1 MFSHFAGK
9 VRDKMDGFTLCDVI
23 SKASIRQKNLHM
35 LVSIVILCCSTC
47 VQFLGINTLLYYW
60 FSADKLTSAMLT
72 SFLALAMVG
81 KDGIKGS
88 IISDFYKYVIMVV
101 GGIILLTITGI
112 KEQHTPIFIRDT
124 ATNTYDMLITF
135 GIPTVIG
142 LMCAPYVDQ
151 TFWQRTFSI
160 DKEKVRG
167 IFIKSALAFAV
178 VPFLF
183 GMIGFMQLS
192 GGEFEI
198 TKYFSSGISMPLF
211 AICVLCAL
219 VSTLDS
225 NLCAISSIAC
235 TEYKKTMAVGRA
247 SMITLLITSTLIMV
261 YTSLSIVDLFLIY
274 GTIRTCVALP
284 TILIIMDKYNS
295 KRLFI
300 ATLVTAIIFP
310 VCFILMPE
318 YKGYFTIL
326 AFITPMIGY
335 ENRGAR
341 YEYLK

>member
-1 MFSHFAGK
+1 
-9 VRDKMDGFTLCDVI
+9 
-23 SKASIRQKNLHM
+23 
-35 LVSIVILCCSTC
+35 
-47 VQFLGINTLLYYW
+47 
-60 FSADKLTSAMLT
+60 
-72 SFLALAMVG
+72 
-81 KDGIKGS
+81 
-88 IISDFYKYVIMVV
+88 
-101 GGIILLTITGI
+101 
-112 KEQHTPIFIRDT
+112 
-124 ATNTYDMLITF
+124 
-135 GIPTVIG
+135 
-142 LMCAPYVDQ
+142 
-151 TFWQRTFSI
+151 
-160 DKEKVRG
+160 
-167 IFIKSALAFAV
+167 
-178 VPFLF
+178 
-183 GMIGFMQLS
+183 MIGFMQLS

-261 YTSLSIVDLFLIY
+261 STSLSITDLFLIY

-310 VCFILMPE
+310 ICFILMPE